1 MTHDEI
7 IDRVR
12 FRGDPVADAAATVV
26 VGHARFTVLTTRL
39 VRLEWAPTGHFED
52 RASYAF
58 PVRRAT
64 PPPFTT
70 TTADAVTTVDTGAL
84 VLRYTD
90 DGRPFHA
97 GNLTIRLTGAVSAEW
112 TPGLADPTNL
122 RGARRTVDD
131 RHGDAVLEPGLVSR
145 AGWAVF
151 EDTAAVFDADG
162 WPVARAEPDAL
173 DWYFFGYGH
182 DFAMAVGDYT
192 RFGGRVPL
200 VPRWALGAWWSRY
213 HAYDEAE
220 LKALV
225 DGFAEHDLPLDVV
238 VIDMD
243 WHLPDGWTGYTWN
256 RALFPDPRAML
267 AWLHARGL
275 RVTLNLHPA
284 QGVQRFEDAYPEFAR
299 RSGVDPASGE
309 PVPFAITDRQFVH
322 DYFELLH
329 HPLEDEGVDFW
340 WMDWQQGRTTAVP
353 GLDPLPWLNHI
364 HFADQARRTEQ
375 RPMDFSRWGGL
386 GSHRYPVG
394 FSGDSFAQWSALAF
408 QPRYTAAGANV
419 AYGWWSHDI
428 GGHSGADDPELYV
441 RWVQFGAVSPIL
453 RLHSNV
459 EPESERRPWAFDD
472 ATLALASAAFR
483 LRYELVPY
491 LYTANRHAA
500 DTGVA
505 IARPTAWTA
514 PEEDGAYL
522 ARSQYL
528 LGPDLLV
535 APVVRPV
542 DPATGLAAVDVWL
555 PDGPWI
561 DRATGE
567 CFAGPR
573 WVTVAAALDRV
584 PQFVRPGSVLPLA
597 VDARRTTEPDLLTL
611 SVFPGTGT
619 GRVYDDGDG
628 PDGRWTDVAVS
639 SADPAALTVR
649 VTPGRPRDVVV
660 RVEQVNRPVEVRID
674 GHQVDDWWFAD
685 ATLHVPARLDAAP
698 VTVEIAADGP
708 LSRLGP
714 AHNAQVR
721 AADLARLAPSGGLL
735 EVLQPGTQAHALA
748 VARSGG
754 PSVQVIEH
762 TAPDEATQTL
772 GQVIVAAPE
781 TGSAT
786 ATVRWEI
793 ETGAGREEVEGKPT
807 VVEGQ
812 ALVVDAPTPWDGS
825 GQPTRWRVEVRVSW
839 DGVEVVREHDSAVL
853 NPAITSWLVAAEPQA
868 PEPEQWALHRLEPA
882 DIDFGNLVDRF
893 IVRFR
898 AWGQDA
904 PPDAIGWAR
913 TTVTVPDAREAA
925 IAYVTGG
932 PTRFWVD
939 GQPVEADVT
948 GQKPI
953 KYLTAEPPPRR
964 TAAFALSAGRHE
976 ILVACD
982 QPASGIINWYV
993 TAWLTTADGEL
1004 MLDAAAEAP
1013 TASPCA

>member
-1 MTHDEI
+1 M
-7 IDRVR
+7 
-12 FRGDPVADAAATVV
+12 
-26 VGHARFTVLTTRL
+26 
-39 VRLEWAPTGHFED
+39 
-52 RASYAF
+52 
-58 PVRRAT
+58 
-64 PPPFTT
+64 
-70 TTADAVTTVDTGAL
+70 
-84 VLRYTD
+84 
-90 DGRPFHA
+90 
-97 GNLTIRLTGAVSAEW
+97 
-112 TPGLADPTNL
+112 
-122 RGARRTVDD
+122 
-131 RHGDAVLEPGLVSR
+131 
-145 AGWAVF
+145 
-151 EDTAAVFDADG
+151 
-162 WPVARAEPDAL
+162 
-173 DWYFFGYGH
+173 
-182 DFAMAVGDYT
+182 
-192 RFGGRVPL
+192 
-200 VPRWALGAWWSRY
+200 
-213 HAYDEAE
+213 
-220 LKALV
+220 
-225 DGFAEHDLPLDVV
+225 
-238 VIDMD
+238 
-243 WHLPDGWTGYTWN
+243 
-256 RALFPDPRAML
+256 
-267 AWLHARGL
+267 
-275 RVTLNLHPA
+275 
-284 QGVQRFEDAYPEFAR
+284 
-299 RSGVDPASGE
+299 
-309 PVPFAITDRQFVH
+309 
-322 DYFELLH
+322 
-329 HPLEDEGVDFW
+329 
-340 WMDWQQGRTTAVP
+340 
-353 GLDPLPWLNHI
+353 
-364 HFADQARRTEQ
+364 
-375 RPMDFSRWGGL
+375 
-386 GSHRYPVG
+386 
-394 FSGDSFAQWSALAF
+394 
-408 QPRYTAAGANV
+408 
-419 AYGWWSHDI
+419 
-428 GGHSGADDPELYV
+428 
-441 RWVQFGAVSPIL
+441 
-453 RLHSNV
+453 
-459 EPESERRPWAFDD
+459 
-472 ATLALASAAFR
+472 
-483 LRYELVPY
+483 
-491 LYTANRHAA
+491 
-500 DTGVA
+500 
-505 IARPTAWTA
+505 
-514 PEEDGAYL
+514 
-522 ARSQYL
+522 
-528 LGPDLLV
+528 
-535 APVVRPV
+535 
-542 DPATGLAAVDVWL
+542 WL

-708 LSRLGP
+708 LSRLGS

-913 TTVTVPDAREAA
+913 TTRDRPGRPGGGDRLRHRGTDAVLGGRAA
-925 IAYVTGG
+925 RGG
-932 PTRFWVD
+932 RRHRA
-939 GQPVEADVT
+939 EADQVPH
-948 GQKPI
+948 G
-953 KYLTAEPPPRR
+953 R
-964 TAAFALSAGRHE
+964 TAAPAHGGVRTVRGPPRDPGGLRPARERDHQLVRDGLAHHCRRRTDARRGRRGSYSQPLCLNAAYSA
-976 ILVACD
+976 
-982 QPASGIINWYV
+982 PARSSISA
-993 TAWLTTADGEL
+993 TAKG
-1004 MLDAAAEAP
+1004 
-1013 TASPCA
+1013 